1 MNTTSKTAIPRLRY
15 HHNAYQ
21 FVFAALRYTQESM
34 ERSGDEGDSH
44 ISGQQL
50 LEGIRKF
57 ALRQFG
63 PMTLTVFRHW
73 GIRTTDDFGRI
84 VFELIERGEMRKT
97 ERDELNDF
105 FDLYDFE
112 EVFDREY
119 RVDCQSAFRE

>member
-1 MNTTSKTAIPRLRY
+1 MSTTRKTAIPRLRY

-21 FVFAALRYTQESM
+21 FVFAALRYTQEWTD
-34 ERSGDEGDSH
+34 RSGDESDAH
-44 ISGQQL
+44 ISGQEL

-73 GIRTTDDFGRI
+73 GIRSTDDFGRI
-84 VFELIERGEMRKT
+84 VFELIDRGEMRKT
-97 ERDELNDF
+97 EQDQLNDF